1 MNILETHSY
10 KNWKIE
16 IYQNQSGSFG
26 YHCYDSNNE
35 ESRVNFGNEGYNKTQ
50 SAIEAAQSYI
60 DEQTDLN
67 STRSPI
73 KEVGSPTEDEGRT
86 TEDLNDL

>member
-1 MNILETHSY
+1 MNALETHSY

-26 YHCYDSNNE
+26 YQCYGSNGE
-35 ESRVNFGNEGYNKTQ
+35 ESSNEGYNKTQ

-60 DEQTDLN
+60 DEQTEPN
-67 STRSPI
+67 STNSPI